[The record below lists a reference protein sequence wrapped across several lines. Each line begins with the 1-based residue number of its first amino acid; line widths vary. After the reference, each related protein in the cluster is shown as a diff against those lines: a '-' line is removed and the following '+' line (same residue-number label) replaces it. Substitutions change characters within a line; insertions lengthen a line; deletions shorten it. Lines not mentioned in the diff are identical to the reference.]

1 MDEKEKLRAVMD
13 CDPSFDGR
21 FYYGVRSTGIYC
33 RPSCKSKKP
42 LPENIL
48 YFDTRFQAE
57 AANFRP
63 CKRCRPDLLGYDP
76 DAETAERA
84 KGLICLYYADA
95 EALRGALSSIG
106 LGRSRLTR
114 IFEQRFGMSI
124 KQYTD
129 SVRLGKAKSLLE
141 GGSSATDAALEI
153 GFGSS
158 AFSAF
163 FKNHTGMSPAEYA
176 ACSPGAGHSC
186 VMETPA
192 GCLRITEGPQG
203 VTSIAFVNQ
212 EPYSFGQGTYIPQAK
227 RELDEYFSGRRREFT
242 FPLDLRGSAFQRRV
256 WEELRRI
263 PYGETRCYQE
273 IALAIGND
281 RAARSVGM
289 ASNRNPALI
298 AIPCHRVV
306 GKNGSL
312 VGYAG
317 GIERKAMLLRME
329 KESLR

>member
-212 EPYSFGQGTYIPQAK
+212 EPYSCGQGTYIPQAK
-227 RELDEYFSGRRREFT
+227 GTGRILFRSAQRVYLPSGFARQRVPTARLGGAA
-242 FPLDLRGSAFQRRV
+242 PHPLRGNPLLSGDSSGYRQREGRPV
-256 WEELRRI
+256 RWH
-263 PYGETRCYQE
+263 GEQ
-273 IALAIGND
+273 
-281 RAARSVGM
+281 
-289 ASNRNPALI
+289 P
-298 AIPCHRVV
+298 
-306 GKNGSL
+306 
-312 VGYAG
+312 
-317 GIERKAMLLRME
+317 
-329 KESLR
+329 